1 MNIELKKL
9 SLSDGKEIYE
19 MLKEIGPG
27 ENGFI
32 NSGYEI
38 NYREF
43 DDYLLKNDN
52 YSKGIGLEPQYVPQT
67 TYWLYADGVPVGV
80 SKLRD
85 HLTDALRKVGGH
97 IGYCIRPSQRGKG
110 FGNIILKKI
119 IEEAKKKNITEVL
132 ITCHNGNIPSRRVI
146 EANGGVLQDIVESR
160 CRYWIKLEM

>member
-110 FGNIILKKI
+110 YGNIILKKTL
-119 IEEAKKKNITEVL
+119 EEAKKKNITEVL

-146 EANGGVLQDIVESR
+146 EANGGVLQDIIEGR